1 MRLPLVTLIALITP
15 LLAQAEPLPSPL
27 TLNQALELADTTTHP
42 EVMLRQAE
50 VEQARAVSLDAG
62 SNDDLEVH
70 LELSPRW
77 IVPPLISPQDQNDS
91 QAHLIARKR
100 LYDFGQT
107 KNRLDAAALNET
119 AKQHLYTQARNQ
131 LRLGIMQRYFEVLI
145 ADTSFAVEN
154 EAMAVAYVS
163 MDKARDRHEL
173 GQLSDTELLKIETEY
188 QDIRLSRYQAETQQR
203 ATRSLLAQALNQPT
217 ELPSD
222 LEFPELPG
230 NNRKLPEY
238 EELVSQAMA
247 GNLNLIAYQSELE
260 ATRHRMEASRS
271 TNYPVLSGD
280 VQASYYNREFGSRNP
295 FEAGV
300 TLDIPLYT
308 GDRKAAAT
316 TEDHAEFMRLQAEM
330 KNEEFAIRQ
339 QLLEAWQKIQ
349 VLKAQREQAST
360 LSEYRELYLDRSRAL
375 YEYEVTTDL
384 GDAMVKQTEARLLTL
399 RTEFELALTWGVI
412 DVLLGKAP
420 MSPDDSPLTLNQETP

>member
-1 MRLPLVTLIALITP
+1 MRWRLLTLIILITP
-15 LLAQAEPLPSPL
+15 LLAQAEPLPNPL
-27 TLNQALELADTTTHP
+27 TLDQALELADTTHP
-42 EVMLRQAE
+42 EVMLRLAE
-50 VEQARAVSLDAG
+50 VEQARARSLDAG
-62 SNDDLEVH
+62 ADDDFELH

-77 IVPPLISPQDQNDS
+77 IVPPLISPQDKDDS

-107 KNRLDAAALNET
+107 RNLIDAAELSEA
-119 AKQHLYTQARNQ
+119 AKQHLYSQARNQ
-131 LRLGIMQRYFEVLI
+131 LRLSITQRYFEVLI
-145 ADTSFAVEN
+145 ADTEFALEN
-154 EAMAVAYVS
+154 EAMAVAYVQF
-163 MDKARDRHEL
+163 DKARDRNQL
-173 GQLSDTELLKIETEY
+173 GQLSDTELLEIETDY
-188 QDIRLSRYQAETQQR
+188 QEVRLRRFRAETRQR
-203 ATRSLLAQALNQPT
+203 ASRSLLAQAINQPT

-222 LEFPELPG
+222 LELPELPE
-230 NNRKLPEY
+230 NNRALPEY
-238 EELVSQAMA
+238 EDLVAQALA
-247 GNLNLIAYQSELE
+247 GNLKLIAYQTELE

-271 TNYPVLSGD
+271 SNYPVLSGD

-316 TEDHAEFMRLQAEM
+316 TEDHAEFMRLQAQM
-330 KNEEFAIRQ
+330 KAEEFTIRQ

-349 VLKAQREQAST
+349 TLKAQREQAST
-360 LSEYRELYLDRSRAL
+360 LTEYRELYLDRSRAL
-375 YEYEVTTDL
+375 YEFEVTTDL

-399 RTEFELALTWGVI
+399 RTEFELALTWGQI

-420 MSPDDSPLTLNQETP
+420 LSPDDSPLTLNQETP

>member
-1 MRLPLVTLIALITP
+1 V
-15 LLAQAEPLPSPL
+15 
-27 TLNQALELADTTTHP
+27 
-42 EVMLRQAE
+42 
-50 VEQARAVSLDAG
+50 
-62 SNDDLEVH
+62 
-70 LELSPRW
+70 
-77 IVPPLISPQDQNDS
+77 
-91 QAHLIARKR
+91 K
-100 LYDFGQT
+100 
-107 KNRLDAAALNET
+107 
-119 AKQHLYTQARNQ
+119 
-131 LRLGIMQRYFEVLI
+131 
-145 ADTSFAVEN
+145 N
-154 EAMAVAYVS
+154 EAMAVAYVQY
-163 MDKARDRHEL
+163 DKAKDRHEL

-188 QDIRLSRYQAETQQR
+188 QDIRLSRYQAETRQR

-222 LEFPELPG
+222 LEFPELSE

-238 EELVSQAMA
+238 EELVAKALA
-247 GNLNLIAYQSELE
+247 GNQNLIAYKTELE
-260 ATRHRMEASRS
+260 ATRHQMEASRS
-271 TNYPVLSGD
+271 TNYPVLTGD

-308 GDRKAAAT
+308 GDRKVAAT

-330 KNEEFAIRQ
+330 KSEEYAIRQ

-360 LSEYRELYLDRSRAL
+360 LSEYRDLYLDRSRAL

-399 RTEFELALTWGVI
+399 RTEFELALTWGLI
-412 DVLLGKAP
+412 DVLLGNP
-420 MSPDDSPLTLNQETP
+420 PLSPDDSPLTLNQETP